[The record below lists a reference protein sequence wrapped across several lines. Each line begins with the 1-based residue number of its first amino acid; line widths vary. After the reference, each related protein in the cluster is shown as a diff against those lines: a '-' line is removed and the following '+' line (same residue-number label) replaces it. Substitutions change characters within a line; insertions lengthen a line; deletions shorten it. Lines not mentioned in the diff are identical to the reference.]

1 MNSSTF
7 TQKRLDQHDTVNFKD
22 KLIKMLETQ
31 DLEKINQ
38 IQRRN
43 VRAQL
48 LAARQQEQAR
58 NHVEVALATPTE
70 AELEA
75 DLQNL
80 EKSPAATQTLDD
92 DYYQADMKHKQALR
106 SKLPPRWLIVAIFA
120 SSSML
125 LPFCIDM
132 YLSAF
137 PTMAADFG
145 VEVNRIELS
154 LSMYFIGIALGQILW
169 GPLSDSWGRKWIAS
183 AAYTALAISSA
194 IITQVYDLNVFLT
207 LRFVQG
213 FFSAAILIASTSILR
228 DIYDT
233 REFVAINGLI
243 NIIFFV
249 APFLA
254 PLVGSYIVLFSNWH
268 MIFWFIGFMALLSTV
283 LFTWTIPETINPLF
297 KRKLDL
303 GNTLRQMGSIATD
316 GASLWL
322 ILLMSV
328 ASCMTFTY
336 VTMSS
341 GVFQTFYH
349 VSPTIF
355 PYLFMINIIGASVF
369 NIVNT
374 RLVKKFPPQKLLYFG
389 VIGSLGAGIFSMAT
403 SFMDLGL
410 PVIVFGCMLTQSVSP
425 LIFLNAIAV
434 YLEMH
439 YKHSGT
445 ASSLVNLMRWIMPGM
460 VTILAQQVDPH
471 RGYTMLFMMGL
482 FSSLLFV
489 CFMCY
494 NFYYNKKYK
503 HPQAAA

>member
-7 TQKRLDQHDTVNFKD
+7 TQKRLDQHDTINFKD

-31 DLEKINQ
+31 DLDKINQ

-43 VRAQL
+43 IRAHL
-48 LAARQQEQAR
+48 LAVRQAEQAH
-58 NHVEVALATPTE
+58 NSAALAPTTPSE
-70 AELEA
+70 AEIDN
-75 DLQNL
+75 DLRNL
-80 EKSPAATQTLDD
+80 EKYPTTASTLED
-92 DYYQADMKHKQALR
+92 DYYQADMKHKVALR
-106 SKLPPRWLIVAIFA
+106 SKLPPRWLIVLIFA

-137 PTMAADFG
+137 PTMAANFG

-183 AAYTALAISSA
+183 LAYGSLAISSA
-194 IITQVYDLNVFLT
+194 LITQVYDLNLFLS

-254 PLVGSYIVLFSNWH
+254 PLVGSYIVLFSDWH
-268 MIFWFIGFMALLSTV
+268 MIFWFIGFMALLSTLV
-283 LFTWTIPETINPLF
+283 FTWTIPETINPLF

-303 GNTLRQMGSIATD
+303 GHTLRQMWQIATD

-341 GVFQTFYH
+341 GVFQTFYDI
-349 VSPTIF
+349 SPTIF

-369 NIVNT
+369 NIINT
-374 RLVKKFPPQKLLYFG
+374 RLVKRFPPQKLLYFG
-389 VIGSLGAGIFSMAT
+389 VIGSLATGIFNMTT

-410 PVIVFGCMLTQSVSP
+410 PVIILGCMLTQSVSP
-425 LIFLNAIAV
+425 LIFLNSIAV

-460 VTILAQQVDPH
+460 VTIIAQQVDPH

-494 NFYYNKKYK
+494 NFYYKKNYQ
-503 HPQAAA
+503 HAPA